1 MTLSGSTGGNR
12 NSGAGYVPP
21 RSSGRTPRSTT
32 SRYGRNSSQRPG
44 GNRVAKLG
52 PKAVAWT
59 KTQQGSDWLTDQGW
73 YQKNGRVQ
81 ESSPLRQ
88 AAREDRRD
96 QRNYGGFGAKLAYD
110 ASMNAIGGDLAFNDL
125 ASQRLKAD
133 YLLNS
138 GMREIDLKQND
149 TSLERTRINQ
159 AAADRQKKFLK
170 DIYDLQTQGRGMDRS
185 DLDIADRANER
196 IFGLVGAEKQDTTRD
211 LQRLE
216 QALGREK
223 EKNISVEEKNRL
235 DTATAAIAQG
245 MVGSK
250 AQGDVVFGREELGRQ
265 MADNAAQ
272 MDAGRQQYAASM
284 RKLDEQLAKATDQ
297 RDINKIQRA
306 RYDLAQKQSE
316 RELYNSVAEQ
326 EDQRRFA
333 ALDEMYQKYERNKIG
348 LGSQYDFN
356 EMSYGQ
362 SQNFAKNLGLIEQAR
377 TAAQQSLP
385 YYTEQAKRQNP
396 PKRRKSKSKK
406 KRG

>member
-1 MTLSGSTGGNR
+1 MAIVGGTGGRSSGSGYIPSSGSTTR
-12 NSGAGYVPP
+12 YAPSTRP
-21 RSSGRTPRSTT
+21 RKSSKTVRLTDRG
-32 SRYGRNSSQRPG
+32 
-44 GNRVAKLG
+44 
-52 PKAVAWT
+52 VAWT
-59 KTQQGSDWLTDQGW
+59 KTRQGSDWLTDQGW
-73 YQKNGRVQ
+73 YQKNGQ
-81 ESSPLRQ
+81 IQQSSPLRQ

-96 QRNYGGFGAKLAYD
+96 QRDYGPLGAQLAYN
-110 ASMNAIGGDLAFNDL
+110 ASMNAISGDLAYNDL
-125 ASQRLKAD
+125 ASQKLKSD
-133 YLLNS
+133 FLVNN
-138 GMREIDLKQND
+138 GMREIDFKQND

-170 DIYDLQTQGRGMDRS
+170 DIYDLQTQGRGMDRM
-185 DLDIADRANER
+185 DLGIADRANDR
-196 IFGLVGAEKQDTTRD
+196 IFGLVNAEKQDTTKD

-223 EKNISVEEKNRL
+223 QQNISTEEKNRL
-235 DTATAAIAQG
+235 DAATDAIGQG
-245 MVGSK
+245 MMGSK
-250 AQGDVVFGREELGRQ
+250 AQGNVVFGREELGRQ

-316 RELYNSVAEQ
+316 RELQNSVSEQ

-333 ALDEMYQKYERNKIG
+333 ALDQMYQQLERNKIG
-348 LGSQYDFN
+348 LGAQYDFN

-362 SQNFAKNLGLIEQAR
+362 SQNFAKNLGLIEQSR

-396 PKRRKSKSKK
+396 PKRRKSKKKSK
-406 KRG
+406 